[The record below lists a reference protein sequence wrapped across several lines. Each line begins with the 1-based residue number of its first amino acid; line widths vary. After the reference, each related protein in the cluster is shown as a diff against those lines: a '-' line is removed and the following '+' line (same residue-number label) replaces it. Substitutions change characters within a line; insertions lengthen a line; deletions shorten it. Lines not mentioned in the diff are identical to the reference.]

1 MIRRRP
7 SPAAGLRAW
16 AAAFGKPPAPPAKE
30 KAVRPGKGETA
41 FKNYWQPNYT
51 APRRARQRGEV
62 DVVLAAWLFFAVVL
76 LAHAAIVVLQ

>member
-7 SPAAGLRAW
+7 DTAAGLRAW
-16 AAAFGKPPAPPAKE
+16 AAAFGKPPPGKE
-30 KAVRPGKGETA
+30 KAARPGKGETA